1 MAKSN
6 EIDMLHGPL
15 FMKILMF
22 SLPLAA
28 SSVLQ
33 QIFNSVDVAVV
44 GHFAS
49 KQALAAVGSNGP
61 VISLLINLFLGVS
74 MGANV
79 IISNHIGQ
87 NDADGIRKSIRTI
100 EMVSVLSGLV
110 LMVIGIAAARP
121 ILTLMPYSTYSSS

>member
-1 MAKSN
+1 
-6 EIDMLHGPL
+6 MLHGPL
-15 FMKILMF
+15 FLKILMF

-61 VISLLINLFLGVS
+61 VISYGSQCDYIQPHRSKRYRQHTEINK
-74 MGANV
+74 
-79 IISNHIGQ
+79 
-87 NDADGIRKSIRTI
+87 D
-100 EMVSVLSGLV
+100 
-110 LMVIGIAAARP
+110 
-121 ILTLMPYSTYSSS
+121 Y